1 MVYGITEIIYALAWY
16 IAFITKAMSFRC
28 LFLNHNV
35 VSLRG
40 LFSTDRNSK
49 LLIIAAIYQANS
61 LINFYFIYTTTVFL

>member
-1 MVYGITEIIYALAWY
+1 MVYGITEIIYALSWY
-16 IAFITKAMSFRC
+16 IAFITEAMSLRC
-28 LFLNHNV
+28 LFLNHKV

-49 LLIIAAIYQANS
+49 MLFIAGIYQSNS